1 MSCIDRI
8 QKFSGM
14 WYYRGEQTKAF
25 TIVGQA
31 CVCKSFGEDEEG
43 EAALMIVYEGK
54 ENCYPDIITREQF
67 RTAPVHPQYLFE
79 GDLVYEEYCGKV
91 LGIFRVSLH
100 ESEDYV
106 RLVRMDPISG
116 TVNAQTEPFTAHRRI
131 RRDEE
136 EVMVP
141 SEHHQTGHSVFRY
154 ASPRKIEALFY
165 EARRNNVRLLA
176 HNISNLISE
185 KCAYVTD
192 EGQKTLID
200 LEADFNRII
209 NRLNTLTDGQDK

>member
-1 MSCIDRI
+1 
-8 QKFSGM
+8 
-14 WYYRGEQTKAF
+14 
-25 TIVGQA
+25 
-31 CVCKSFGEDEEG
+31 
-43 EAALMIVYEGK
+43 
-54 ENCYPDIITREQF
+54 
-67 RTAPVHPQYLFE
+67 
-79 GDLVYEEYCGKV
+79 
-91 LGIFRVSLH
+91 
-100 ESEDYV
+100 
-106 RLVRMDPISG
+106 
-116 TVNAQTEPFTAHRRI
+116 
-131 RRDEE
+131 
-136 EVMVP
+136 MVP